1 MGSEVWGVKL
11 IFLLW
16 TTRQKHLNLSISG
29 EKHFT
34 VKFQIVAIGNNTNIF
49 SNYK

>member
-1 MGSEVWGVKL
+1 MGSEAWGVKL

-34 VKFQIVAIGNNTNIF
+34 VNFQIVDVGSNINIF
-49 SNYK
+49 SKYK